1 MQINVSQLL
10 KSETGTTRNYTVD
23 DELAVEGM
31 VYPLKGELTL
41 INIGKKI
48 LTIGNLTATATLT
61 CGRCLKSFTIKLS
74 LKIED
79 EYYPSIDVN
88 TGLKLDGPEDA
99 DAFSIDEQ
107 HTLDL
112 SEAIRQYILLALP
125 MKPLCRRDCAGICQ
139 TCGKDLNEGKCECPS
154 EAIDPRWAE
163 LLKLKKNIRVTVSE
177 KRGKEGRK
185 QYGSTT

>member
-10 KSETGTTRNYTVD
+10 KSEIGTTRNYTLD
-23 DELAVEGM
+23 DELEIEGV
-31 VYPLKGELTL
+31 VYPVKGELTL

-48 LTIGNLTATATLT
+48 LVIGNLIATVALT
-61 CGRCLKSFTIKLS
+61 CSRCLKSFTANLP

-79 EYYPSIDVN
+79 EFYPSIDVN
-88 TGLKLDGPEDA
+88 TGLKLDAPEEP
-99 DAFSIDEQ
+99 DAFTIDEQ

-163 LLKLKKNIRVTVSE
+163 LLKLKKNTRVTVSE

-185 QYGSTT
+185 